1 MESAMFK
8 GIATAAFG
16 FGVIMTVAVMVS
28 QPASTANILM
38 QPNTTIVKKNM
49 VFPLKDKM
57 TVDPCAVS
65 YCADV

>member
-1 MESAMFK
+1 MLK

-28 QPASTANILM
+28 QPASTASAVS
-38 QPNTTIVKKNM
+38 PNTTVIKKNM
-49 VFPLKDKM
+49 VFPLKENM
-57 TVDPCAVS
+57 TVDPCAVT

>member
-1 MESAMFK
+1 MESSMFK

-16 FGVIMTVAVMVS
+16 FGLIMTVAVLVS
-28 QPASTANILM
+28 QPASTANVVT

-49 VFPLKDKM
+49 LFPLKENM
-57 TVDPCAVS
+57 TVDPCAVT

>member
-1 MESAMFK
+1 MFK

>member
-16 FGVIMTVAVMVS
+16 FGVIMSVAVMVS
-28 QPASTANILM
+28 QPASTANVLV

-49 VFPLKDKM
+49 VFPLKENM
-57 TVDPCAVS
+57 TVDPCAVT

>member
-1 MESAMFK
+1 MFK

-28 QPASTANILM
+28 QPASTANVLM
-38 QPNTTIVKKNM
+38 QPNTTVVKKNM